1 MHTSSLQALSAL
13 LTHARAG
20 TITTPSRTLVVMAT
34 SAAAPPPPLPSA
46 PNAATPPSE
55 GEDVIVQAIVVRRD
69 LLSTME
75 WPVGSVIA
83 QACHACLAV
92 AWEHREDAC
101 VADYLASGKINSMH
115 KVIKECKGEAQ
126 VCSPRLCMG
135 HLLLMCGAAA
145 SAFLVRGRV
154 HSLLRRR
161 CWSWQTYLS
170 LNISLTQIIS

>member
-1 MHTSSLQALSAL
+1 MHTASLQALSAL

-20 TITTPSRTLVVMAT
+20 TITTPARTVVGMAT

-46 PNAATPPSE
+46 PHASTPPSE
-55 GEDVIVQAIVVRRD
+55 GEDVIVQAVVVRRD

-101 VADYLASGKINSMH
+101 VADYLAAGKINSMH

-126 VCSPRLCMG
+126 VYSPRPMEQLPFSCAVRLHRRSSCVIVCTHG
-135 HLLLMCGAAA
+135 SAVAA
-145 SAFLVRGRV
+145 RV
-154 HSLLRRR
+154 
-161 CWSWQTYLS
+161 
-170 LNISLTQIIS
+170 

>member
-1 MHTSSLQALSAL
+1 
-13 LTHARAG
+13 
-20 TITTPSRTLVVMAT
+20 MAT

-46 PNAATPPSE
+46 PNASTPPSE
-55 GEDVIVQAIVVRRD
+55 GDDVIVQAVVVRRD

-101 VADYLASGKINSMH
+101 VADYLAAGKINSMH

-126 VCSPRLCMG
+126 LTALAEKLTAEGVAHKLWIEQPEGIPTAIALKPYPKSFVGP
-135 HLLLMCGAAA
+135 LLKKY
-145 SAFLVRGRV
+145 
-154 HSLLRRR
+154 SLFK
-161 CWSWQTYLS
+161 
-170 LNISLTQIIS
+170 